1 MENED
6 PGRQQAQFRGG
17 QPGQFPGR
25 KRVQFADRGR
35 PGNRLANTL
44 LDAGRGMVIFLI
56 GIFFL
61 IAHRLGI
68 AFAVDDLYRYCF
80 SGLCILYGGWRIYR
94 GYKQNYN

>member
-1 MENED
+1 MINEA
-6 PGRQQAQFRGG
+6 PGRQRAQFPDG
-17 QPGQFPGR
+17 QRGQFP
-25 KRVQFADRGR
+25 DRRR

-44 LDAGRGMVIFLI
+44 LDSGRGMVIFLV